1 MNTSTV
7 NSYYY
12 GDESNQ
18 FSFFRIP
25 RQLITGE
32 RFKHISTDAKLL
44 YGLLLDRMG
53 LSEQNG
59 WYDED
64 NRVYIY
70 YTLREIQRN
79 LNCGQDKA
87 IKLLAE
93 LDQGCNLI
101 DRTRQGQGRPTKI
114 YVKKCSGRKVQ
125 PTQKGNQ
132 NQDFGNSDTQT
143 SGNQTSRLPKI
154 GSLDL
159 GKTESNYTE
168 ENQTELI
175 YTDPS
180 INPSKS
186 DIWEDRIDGCEAENT
201 ERCKQENTVNTVCDD
216 TPYLPAQTQ
225 ITHFQVFRRIKS
237 LLHRA
242 TAADNRDSGALRRC
256 HSQHGILTSK
266 FRWLGALPLRH
277 QTPVS
282 KCVSNRDTFHQ
293 IRNHSRNVPHQKIL
307 MTGVFPLWGSVIRCS
322 SLSRPHDCSG
332 NRARVGQCAHWPSL
346 DRADRRIVR

>member
-1 MNTSTV
+1 MLHTTFSD
-7 NSYYY
+7 YYY

-59 WYDED
+59 WHDED
-64 NRVYIY
+64 GRVHIY

-93 LDQGCNLI
+93 LDQGCDLI
-101 DRTRQGQGRPTKI
+101 DRVRQGRPTKI
-114 YVKKCSGRKVQ
+114 YVKKCSSRKVQ
-125 PTQKGNQ
+125 PTPQENRS
-132 NQDFGNSDTQT
+132 QDFGNSDAKT
-143 SGNQTSRLPKI
+143 SENQTSRLPI
-154 GSLDL
+154 FGSLDL

-168 ENQTELI
+168 ENQTDLI

-186 DIWEDRIDGCEAENT
+186 DILEDGIDGYEAENA
-201 ERCKQENTVNTVCDD
+201 ENYKQENVVNTVCDD
-216 TPYLPAQTQ
+216 TPRLPKQAQNA
-225 ITHFQVFRRIKS
+225 HFRVFRRIKS

-242 TAADNRDSGALRRC
+242 TTADNRDSGALRRC
-256 HSQHGILTSK
+256 PSQHGILTSK
-266 FRWLGALPLRH
+266 FHWLGALPLRP
-277 QTPVS
+277 QSTMS
-282 KCVSNRDTFHQ
+282 KCASNRDTFQ
-293 IRNHSRNVPHQKIL
+293 QTKNRSR
-307 MTGVFPLWGSVIRCS
+307 S
-322 SLSRPHDCSG
+322 
-332 NRARVGQCAHWPSL
+332 AHIGK
-346 DRADRRIVR
+346 A

>member
-1 MNTSTV
+1 MLYTTFSD
-7 NSYYY
+7 YYY

-59 WYDED
+59 WYDE
-64 NRVYIY
+64 NGRVYIY

-93 LDQGCNLI
+93 LDQGCDLI
-101 DRTRQGQGRPTKI
+101 DRVRQGQGLPTKI
-114 YVKKCSGRKVQ
+114 YVKKCSSRKVSS
-125 PTQKGNQ
+125 TLTENGS
-132 NQDFGNSDTQT
+132 QDFGNSDAQT
-143 SGNQTSRLPKI
+143 SENQTSRLPI
-154 GSLDL
+154 FGSLDL

-168 ENQTELI
+168 ENQTDLI

-186 DIWEDRIDGCEAENT
+186 DAPEDRIDGCGAENT
-201 ERCKQENTVNTVCDD
+201 ENCKQENGINTVCDN
-216 TPYLPAQTQ
+216 TQHLPAQAQTA
-225 ITHFQVFRRIKS
+225 HFKVFRHIRN

-242 TAADNRDSGALRRC
+242 TDADNRNIGTSRRC

-266 FRWLGALPLRH
+266 FRWLGALPLRPH
-277 QTPVS
+277 PP
-282 KCVSNRDTFHQ
+282 C
-293 IRNHSRNVPHQKIL
+293 RNVSQIETH
-307 MTGVFPLWGSVIRCS
+307 FIR
-322 SLSRPHDCSG
+322 
-332 NRARVGQCAHWPSL
+332 
-346 DRADRRIVR
+346 

>member
-32 RFKHISTDAKLL
+32 RFQHSSTDAKLL

-59 WYDED
+59 WYDE
-64 NRVYIY
+64 NGRVYIY

-93 LDQGCNLI
+93 LDQGCDLI
-101 DRTRQGQGRPTKI
+101 DRVRQGQGLPTKI
-114 YVKKCSGRKVQ
+114 YVKKCSSRKVSS
-125 PTQKGNQ
+125 TLKENGS
-132 NQDFGNSDTQT
+132 QDFGNSDAQT
-143 SGNQTSRLPKI
+143 SENQTSRLPI
-154 GSLDL
+154 FGSLDL

-168 ENQTELI
+168 ENQTDLI

-186 DIWEDRIDGCEAENT
+186 DAPEDRIDGCGAENT
-201 ERCKQENTVNTVCDD
+201 ENRKQENEINTVCDN
-216 TPYLPAQTQ
+216 TQHLPAQAQTA
-225 ITHFQVFRRIKS
+225 HFKVFRHIRN
-237 LLHRA
+237 LLRRA
-242 TAADNRDSGALRRC
+242 TAADNRDSGASRRC

-266 FRWLGALPLRH
+266 FRWLLRCAEQSAHGCHYQNHHQQPASQRGGLPAQCPDAGARGQSGQLPQGVQPRPDR
-277 QTPVS
+277 QGRREQRS
-282 KCVSNRDTFHQ
+282 D
-293 IRNHSRNVPHQKIL
+293 SRQVHH
-307 MTGVFPLWGSVIRCS
+307 GFGGSEE
-322 SLSRPHDCSG
+322 HG
-332 NRARVGQCAHWPSL
+332 
-346 DRADRRIVR
+346 

>member
-64 NRVYIY
+64 GRVYIY

-79 LNCGQDKA
+79 LSCGQDKA
-87 IKLLAE
+87 IKLLVE
-93 LDQGCNLI
+93 LDQGCDLI
-101 DRTRQGQGRPTKI
+101 DRVRQGQGRPTKI
-114 YVKKCSGRKVQ
+114 YVKKCSSRKVP
-125 PTQKGNQ
+125 PTSQENRS
-132 NQDFGNSDTQT
+132 QDFGNSDAQT
-143 SGNQTSRLPKI
+143 SENQTSRLPI
-154 GSLDL
+154 FGSLDL

-168 ENQTELI
+168 ENQTDLI

-180 INPSKS
+180 INLSKS
-186 DIWEDRIDGCEAENT
+186 DALEDRIDGCEAEST
-201 ERCKQENTVNTVCDD
+201 GYVEQGNTVNTVCDNI
-216 TPYLPAQTQ
+216 PHLPAQVQTV
-225 ITHFQVFRRIKS
+225 HFQVFRRIKS

-266 FRWLGALPLRH
+266 FRWLGALPLRP

-282 KCVSNRDTFHQ
+282 KCVSNRDAFHQ
-293 IRNHSRNVPHQKIL
+293 IRNRSRSAQ
-307 MTGVFPLWGSVIRCS
+307 IRKS
-322 SLSRPHDCSG
+322 
-332 NRARVGQCAHWPSL
+332 
-346 DRADRRIVR
+346 

>member
-64 NRVYIY
+64 GRVYIY

-101 DRTRQGQGRPTKI
+101 DRVRQGQGLPTKI
-114 YVKKCSGRKVQ
+114 YVKKCSSRKVLST
-125 PTQKGNQ
+125 PAENRSH
-132 NQDFGNSDTQT
+132 DFGNSDAQT
-143 SGNQTSRLPKI
+143 SENQTSRLPI
-154 GSLDL
+154 FGSLDL
-159 GKTESNYTE
+159 GKTESNYIE
-168 ENQTELI
+168 ENQTDLI

-186 DIWEDRIDGCEAENT
+186 DTSEDRINGCEAVSAENV
-201 ERCKQENTVNTVCDD
+201 EQGNMVDTVCDH
-216 TPYLPAQTQ
+216 TSYLPAQAQTG
-225 ITHFQVFRRIKS
+225 HFQVFRRIKS

-266 FRWLGALPLRH
+266 FRWLGALPLSPH
-277 QTPVS
+277 PP
-282 KCVSNRDTFHQ
+282 C
-293 IRNHSRNVPHQKIL
+293 RNVSQIETH
-307 MTGVFPLWGSVIRCS
+307 FIR
-322 SLSRPHDCSG
+322 
-332 NRARVGQCAHWPSL
+332 
-346 DRADRRIVR
+346 